1 MKVYI
6 LEDEIVQQF
15 RLESLVKTYLK
26 EKKYPIT
33 EVITYDKSR
42 DFLAI
47 IGQLSQNNLYFLDI
61 PKL

>member
-26 EKKYPIT
+26 EKKYI
-33 EVITYDKSR
+33 K
-42 DFLAI
+42 F
-47 IGQLSQNNLYFLDI
+47 
-61 PKL
+61 

>member
-26 EKKYPIT
+26 EKNI
-33 EVITYDKSR
+33 
-42 DFLAI
+42 
-47 IGQLSQNNLYFLDI
+47 Q
-61 PKL
+61 

>member
-26 EKKYPIT
+26 EKI
-33 EVITYDKSR
+33 S
-42 DFLAI
+42 
-47 IGQLSQNNLYFLDI
+47 NNRGHNL
-61 PKL
+61 